1 MTSDRGSGGGLAGQA
16 LHGFRRPVSELDG
29 RRLRVDRDRRA
40 ERGKALSGPADV
52 FAHSSYGGP
61 LFVIDLRSA
70 GSRLTVPRAPC
81 RSFVKAFRSRI
92 DACTLPERA
101 GLDG

>member
-1 MTSDRGSGGGLAGQA
+1 MCHFEIEIGDEPSCDCSAIGP
-16 LHGFRRPVSELDG
+16 RPLGASC
-29 RRLRVDRDRRA
+29 
-40 ERGKALSGPADV
+40 S

-61 LFVIDLRSA
+61 LFVIDLPSA

-81 RSFVKAFRSRI
+81 RAFVKAFRSRI